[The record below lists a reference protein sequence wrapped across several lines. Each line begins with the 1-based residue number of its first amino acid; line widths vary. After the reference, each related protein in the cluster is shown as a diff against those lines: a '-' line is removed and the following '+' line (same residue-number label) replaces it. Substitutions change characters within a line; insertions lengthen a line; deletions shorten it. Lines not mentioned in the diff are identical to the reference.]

1 MRIAFVSTMDS
12 APWGGSE
19 ELWSG
24 AAACLAREG
33 HDVAASVPAWP
44 GTPPGI
50 QALRSAGVRVAFRP
64 RPGLATRLA
73 RHAFGRDAGA
83 EFRSFLRR
91 ERPAFVVISE
101 GWTGDGIDAMLA
113 CEASGVPYA
122 PLVQANC
129 ELWWPVDAVRE
140 RWRRAYGGARRVFF
154 VAERNATLLQ
164 EQLGLPLAGSQVV
177 WNPWKVRVP
186 EVVAWPSGHEP
197 RLACVAR
204 LDIHAKGQ
212 DVLLRALAHPA
223 LRRVSVGLSVDFYG
237 AGDQREGLQSMAAHL
252 GLENVRFAGQAS
264 DMNAVWDRHHLLV
277 LPSRLEGSS
286 LALIEAMWCG
296 RPAVVTDVGG
306 NAALCEDGVTGF
318 VAEAAAPA
326 TLARILERALAA
338 RDRWPAL
345 GLAARERIARMAP
358 HDPLAAFGAAV
369 RQAAGQA
376 GGGG

>member
-12 APWGGSE
+12 TPWGGSE

-33 HDVAASVPAWP
+33 HDVIASVPAWP
-44 GTPPGI
+44 EIPPGI
-50 QALRSAGVRVAFRP
+50 HALRSAGVRLAFRP

-73 RHAFGRDAGA
+73 RRALGRDAGA
-83 EFRSFLRR
+83 DFRGFLRR

-113 CEASGVPYA
+113 CEAAGVPYA

-140 RWRRAYGGARRVFF
+140 RWRRAYGRARRVFF

-164 EQLGLPLAGSQVV
+164 EQLGLSLAASEVV

-186 EVVAWPSGHEP
+186 ETTSWPSGHEP

-212 DVLLRALAHPA
+212 DVLLRALAHSD
-223 LRRVSVGLSVDFYG
+223 LRRLSVDFYG
-237 AGDQREGLQSMAAHL
+237 TGDQREGLQAMAAHL

-326 TLARILERALAA
+326 TLARTLERALAA
-338 RDRWPAL
+338 RDGWPAL
-345 GLAARERIARMAP
+345 GRAARERIARMAP
-358 HDPLAAFGAAV
+358 RDPLAAFGAAV
-369 RQAAGQA
+369 LRAAGQA
-376 GGGG
+376 EGGG